1 MHDPTTLNRQGADV
15 GTQYRSVIFYKNEE
29 QKKAAESIIEEL
41 NNAKVYSSIVTTL
54 EPFKT
59 FYKAED
65 YHQNYFNTNPNQGY
79 CVYVI
84 NPKVEK
90 FRKEFKDKLK

>member
-1 MHDPTTLNRQGADV
+1 MQMKKKKKIAEKSKFEAQTQKIWPDP
-15 GTQYRSVIFYKNEE
+15 
-29 QKKAAESIIEEL
+29 
-41 NNAKVYSSIVTTL
+41 IVTTL
-54 EPFKT
+54 EPLGV